1 MSNDISETVVYNIV
15 KNLLGEIEPA
25 GDTYID
31 DTRKKNLKSHI
42 LVMNMLL
49 DDILLLVDCKN
60 DYRESIKEI
69 GNISYKELENLVD
82 SISESL
88 ECYKNN

>member
-15 KNLLGEIEPA
+15 KKLLGEIEPV

-82 SISESL
+82 SVSESL